1 MSLEALYER
10 INRSSI
16 PQEQPSICSL
26 EPDYC
31 KAIWAMGKWI
41 PTPEYHKLM
50 DHLGMLSS
58 YGVVFTENGLSGGKL
73 HLTLFQLQTF
83 PVRIDVAPH
92 VSERIILKEILTTHP
107 TFDVV
112 FRGVSK
118 TRNGLFLCGYPE
130 YDINIVRDQ
139 IRRRCVGIVEPH
151 PQDICHSTLFRFHT
165 KPTPE
170 ALQIIEDIVTAYKDI
185 PLLTFVPKVWEYGF
199 GTWTQTD
206 SQRIVV
212 DSWPAN
218 PRWICHRGLKHGPN
232 MTLENKESEILDR
245 LQEGWDVEIDV
256 WYIDEEWWLGH
267 DNATHRLYNTS
278 ILTHPRAWV
287 HCKHLPALERSIQ
300 LGTIHCFTHDSD
312 EATLTSKQYIWCYPG
327 NILGKKSVC
336 VMPERTGATIDDICV
351 SEYVCSDYLPERF
364 NKNT

>member
-1 MSLEALYER
+1 MSLEAIYER

-50 DHLGMLSS
+50 DHLSMLSS

-83 PVRIDVAPH
+83 PVCANIPPSTYEIR
-92 VSERIILKEILTTHP
+92 ILKEILTTHP
-107 TFDVV
+107 TFSVA

-130 YDINIVRDQ
+130 YDINILRDH
-139 IRRRCVGIVEPH
+139 IRKACEGIVEPH

-170 ALQIIEDIVTAYKDI
+170 TLQIIEDIVIAYKDT

-206 SQRIVV
+206 FQRRVI
-212 DSWPAN
+212 DSWPVN

-232 MTLENKESEILDR
+232 KDLENKETEILAR
-245 LQEGWDVEIDV
+245 LSEGWDVEIDV
-256 WYIDEEWWLGH
+256 WYKDGEWWLGH
-267 DNATHRLYNTS
+267 DKPSDRLCDTS
-278 ILTHPRAWV
+278 ILLHPHVWV
-287 HCKHLPALERSIQ
+287 HCKHLPALEQCIQ
-300 LGTIHCFTHDSD
+300 HKSIHCFTHDSD
-312 EATLTSKQYIWCYPG
+312 EATLTSNQYIWCYPG
-327 NILGKKSVC
+327 NILGKRSVC
-336 VMPERTGATIDDICV
+336 VMPERHDFKIHDISN

-364 NKNT
+364 HTNI